1 MAKPPTEFMETYK
14 IDSDEV
20 WEVRAGGA
28 WAVKHSA
35 LERVAAEQCIEFEPP
50 TMIEADGAGKVATI
64 LVVGK
69 MKERREWSI
78 GEAAPHNCKNA
89 YTFAM
94 AEKRAKDRVILK
106 LLNSHGT
113 LYSDAE
119 AEDFEKVNGNSK
131 TATLPKKDAREI
143 YTKLQR
149 EVREAQ
155 SRDQLK
161 EWGKA
166 NADRIGI
173 LPEDWADILRL
184 QYEEAMSDLRQRE
197 VA

>member
-1 MAKPPTEFMETYK
+1 MAKPPTEFMATYK
-14 IDSDEV
+14 IDADEV

-106 LLNSHGT
+106 LLNAHGA

-119 AEDFEKVNGNSK
+119 VDDFEKVNGTGK
-131 TATLPKKDAREI
+131 ATTLPKKDAREI

-155 SRDQLK
+155 SREQLK

-166 NADRIGI
+166 NADRIGV